1 MKKLI
6 VLLIIAIFALA
17 QIWALSAEQIIDKME
32 DVMEFETLSFTA
44 TIKNTDELGSTTQ
57 TFNAIQN
64 DDGDTLL
71 TVTSGMDKGQ
81 KILRLDDNIYI
92 YYPDAD
98 EIIRLS
104 GSGLSN

>member
-44 TIKNTDELGSTTQ
+44 TIKNTDKLGSTTQ

-92 YYPDAD
+92 YTK
-98 EIIRLS
+98 
-104 GSGLSN
+104 